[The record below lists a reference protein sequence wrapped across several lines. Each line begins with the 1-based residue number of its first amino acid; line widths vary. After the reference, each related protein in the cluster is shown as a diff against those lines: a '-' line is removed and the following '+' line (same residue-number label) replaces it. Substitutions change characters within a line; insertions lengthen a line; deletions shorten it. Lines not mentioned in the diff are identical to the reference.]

1 VFQAVHP
8 FVLKSSCWLILFAI
22 NINFSRIVCV
32 INKSSH
38 LSSGGKVG
46 MQEVLLSK
54 SSLCVTVACLLLV
67 LAKGFLSLIKHME
80 GISI

>member
-1 VFQAVHP
+1 
-8 FVLKSSCWLILFAI
+8 
-22 NINFSRIVCV
+22 
-32 INKSSH
+32 
-38 LSSGGKVG
+38 